1 MLARATPVELAPISR
16 IRAEFR
22 GHGDHSR
29 LSCSAADTQLGAG
42 FCRDL
47 QQAFCTDVGYAAQSR
62 QATHYLNHL
71 VAAQQ
76 NRRQERN
83 AGRAGAEK
91 HDSVDCGSLTA
102 LLASFIE
109 RDTPWLNQRMFKPIG
124 RDLACLRGST
134 PR

>member
-42 FCRDL
+42 FSRDL

-62 QATHYLNHL
+62 QATHYLITSWPRSRIDVRNEMRDAQGRRSTIRWI
-71 VAAQQ
+71 VA
-76 NRRQERN
+76 R
-83 AGRAGAEK
+83 
-91 HDSVDCGSLTA
+91 
-102 LLASFIE
+102 
-109 RDTPWLNQRMFKPIG
+109 
-124 RDLACLRGST
+124 
-134 PR
+134 